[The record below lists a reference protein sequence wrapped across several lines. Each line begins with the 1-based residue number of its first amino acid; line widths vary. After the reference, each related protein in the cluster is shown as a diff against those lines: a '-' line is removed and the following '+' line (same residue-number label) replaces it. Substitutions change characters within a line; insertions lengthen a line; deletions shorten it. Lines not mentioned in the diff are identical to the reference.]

1 MKIALCI
8 EGGGAKG
15 AYEAGV
21 IKALYDNGIKEYS
34 AVAGTSIG
42 AINGYFVTTGNIEKL
57 SYVWN
62 NTEEFLWELGSSLKI
77 VNNTIDNEVLM
88 TVLNKIEEGKRKEIP
103 LYVNY
108 VEVKG
113 YESEEKVVDTSKYT
127 TKECMEFIKYSSLL
141 PCNPNKNI
149 SFRERFA
156 EGLKEG
162 IYDGFCLDGGI
173 VRSLLLSPLLEE
185 DTDKIVVIS
194 TKDNY
199 ELKEEVVEKFGKEK
213 FVISRPK
220 YKFDPN
226 ATLNMDGDF
235 CRKIF
240 KEGYEI
246 GKELLKQ
253 L

>member
-21 IKALYDNGIKEYS
+21 IKAFYDNGIKEYS

-62 NTEEFLWELGSSLKI
+62 NLEEFLGKSETGVKI
-77 VNNTIDNEVLM
+77 VNNTIDNDEIIS
-88 TVLNKIEEGKRKEIP
+88 VLNELEGNSRENIP

-108 VEVKG
+108 VEVNG
-113 YESEEKVVDTSKYT
+113 YNVEEKIVDTSKYD
-127 TKECMEFIKYSSLL
+127 KKSGIEFIKYSSLL
-141 PCNPNKNI
+141 PCNPNKNKG
-149 SFRERFA
+149 FREQFI
-156 EGLKEG
+156 EDVSKG

-173 VRSLLLSPLLEE
+173 VRNVLLTPLLEE
-185 DTDKIVVIS
+185 DSDKILIIS
-194 TKDNY
+194 TKDDY
-199 ELKEEVVEKFGKEK
+199 KLPEEALEKFDENK
-213 FVISRPK
+213 FIIARPK
-220 YKFDPN
+220 YKFDSK
-226 ATLNMDGDF
+226 ATLNLNGDF

-240 KEGYEI
+240 AEGYEI